1 MRSIKFDQLG
11 RKAPASPAVLAAGS
25 AALAGGP
32 AVAQAPLTDPAPVR
46 PPAPLP
52 RPTSDSDAAVSAGS
66 PKP

>member
-11 RKAPASPAVLAAGS
+11 RKAPASPAVLAAGP
-25 AALAGGP
+25 AALAAGS
-32 AVAQAPLTDPAPVR
+32 APLADPALVR
-46 PPAPLP
+46 PPKPSP